1 VTAQLPDTAAPGS
14 TVHVELANLWASC
27 HDQGEGPNTPMD
39 VVELELMEVS
49 TSQAVVAT
57 GRADVAQD
65 FTASM
70 DLTIPA
76 DATGTLKLVLDGVTL
91 GTVTVS
97 D

>member
-1 VTAQLPDTAAPGS
+1 
-14 TVHVELANLWASC
+14 VHVELANLWASC